1 MNLII
6 EHKPYN
12 LPEYL
17 WIHILIII
25 AFFFGI
31 YWLIDMVIKYKHGY
45 IDFLSDLLGPIVSI
59 SLLIILPPIYLYYG
73 YNYNN
78 EKKVHTSIIAIKDKV
93 KIEGDKLTIEPLPDK
108 HTYLNNYLSSN
119 ESHDFKIVKDTF
131 YSDSDVKLVD
141 KRGKEYYIQKPE
153 FEELLK
159 K

>member
-73 YNYNN
+73 YN
-78 EKKVHTSIIAIKDKV
+78 
-93 KIEGDKLTIEPLPDK
+93 
-108 HTYLNNYLSSN
+108 
-119 ESHDFKIVKDTF
+119 
-131 YSDSDVKLVD
+131 
-141 KRGKEYYIQKPE
+141 
-153 FEELLK
+153 
-159 K
+159 

>member
-6 EHKPYN
+6 EHKPYT

-31 YWLIDMVIKYKHGY
+31 YWLIDMILKYKQGY
-45 IDFLSDLLGPIVSI
+45 IDSFIHSIGPIVSI

-78 EKKVHTSIIAIKDKV
+78 EKKVHTSIIAIKDKI
-93 KIEGDKLTIEPLPDK
+93 KIEGDKLAIEPLPDK
-108 HTYLNNYLSSN
+108 HTYQNNYLSSN

-131 YSDSDVKLVD
+131 YSDSDIKLVD

>member
-1 MNLII
+1 MDLII
-6 EHKPYN
+6 EHKPYT

-17 WIHILIII
+17 WIHIFIII

-31 YWLIDMVIKYKHGY
+31 FWLIDIVIKYKHGY
-45 IDFLSDLLGPIVSI
+45 IDFLSDLLGPILSI

-78 EKKVHTSIIAIKDKV
+78 EKKVHTSIIAIKDKI

-108 HTYLNNYLSSN
+108 HTYQNDYLTSN

-153 FEELLK
+153 FEELMK